1 METKKRMKKKKNKQN
16 PQRKHGKEK
25 QMNSRAFLNK
35 FNIFLLIL
43 YEIY

>member
-1 METKKRMKKKKNKQN
+1 METKKKEKKNKQN

-25 QMNSRAFLNK
+25 QMNSRTILNK

-43 YEIY
+43 YEIH